1 MTALEDRDVGERLD
15 WASRHLELSRWAC
28 ESLPSLAGM
37 RLAATVHIDVK
48 FAVVAL
54 HLRRLGAEVFLAA
67 ASRHTTRDDVR
78 EALEEQGVLSHAWR
92 GMAEAERL
100 DGVAEALAWG
110 PTHTCEM
117 GADISVLAARTA
129 HGGIVAGLEATQT
142 GINRLSDVQPAY
154 PLFNWDHVPIKAG
167 LHNRYAVGR
176 STWMAFV
183 NRTQLSLQGRRV
195 LVVGFGPVG
204 QGLADMARALGG
216 DVVIADLDPVRR
228 LTAQHGGWRTG
239 DLDELLPTAD
249 VVATATGR
257 QGVLGA
263 ERLALLPAGS
273 FLVNAGHADDE
284 IDLTALVQ
292 RVELVP
298 YVESCRV
305 GDKELY
311 LFAGGAPANITAGVG
326 DTLDSFDVTLAVLVR
341 GIGHIA
347 GHGATASA
355 GVHDLPETAWLPV
368 AERASRT
375 ALSGSWGRNQR
386 CVPICPRSCARQRS
400 GRVLTPCPT
409 ETGAWIFPPW
419 QRRDHLGRATPQL
432 GEVVF
437 IH

>member
-1 MTALEDRDVGERLD
+1 MTALEDLDVDRRLD
-15 WASRHLELSRWAC
+15 WAARHLELTRWAC
-28 ESLPSLAGM
+28 DTLPPLVGM

-48 FAVVAL
+48 FAVAAL
-54 HLRRLGAEVFLAA
+54 RMRDLGAEVFLAA
-67 ASRHTTRDDVR
+67 ASPHTTRDDVR
-78 EALEEQGVLSHAWR
+78 AALEERGIGSHAWR
-92 GMAEAERL
+92 GMSEDDRVA
-100 DGVAEALAWG
+100 GVARALAWG

-117 GADISVLAARTA
+117 GADISLLAARNRHT
-129 HGGIVAGLEATQT
+129 GIVAGLEATQT
-142 GINRLSDVQPAY
+142 GINRLADVAPAY

-176 STWMAFV
+176 STWLTFV

-239 DLDELLPTAD
+239 ELDELLPTTD

-257 QGVLGA
+257 RGVLSA

-284 IDLTALVQ
+284 IEVSAL
-292 RVELVP
+292 RDRTPLVP

-305 GDKELY
+305 DGKELY
-311 LFAGGAPANITAGVG
+311 LLAGGGPANITAGIG

-347 GHGATASA
+347 GDGASA
-355 GVHDLPETAWLPV
+355 PPGVHDLPESAWLPV
-368 AERASRT
+368 AQRAAS
-375 ALSGSWGRNQR
+375 SHG
-386 CVPICPRSCARQRS
+386 
-400 GRVLTPCPT
+400 
-409 ETGAWIFPPW
+409 
-419 QRRDHLGRATPQL
+419 
-432 GEVVF
+432 
-437 IH
+437 